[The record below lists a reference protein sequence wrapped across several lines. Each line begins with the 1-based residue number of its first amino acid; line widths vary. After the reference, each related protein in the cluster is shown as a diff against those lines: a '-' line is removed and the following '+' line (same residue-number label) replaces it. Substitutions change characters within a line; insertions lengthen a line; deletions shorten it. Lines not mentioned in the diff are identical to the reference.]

1 MVVVVVVVGSG
12 DEREKGSL
20 VEGGVVC
27 MKEWKRRTKSKFE
40 EGRKVGERKHIGGE
54 RK

>member
-12 DEREKGSL
+12 DLREKGSL
-20 VEGGVVC
+20 MEGGVVC
-27 MKEWKRRTKSKFE
+27 MKERTKSKFE
-40 EGRKVGERKHIGGE
+40 EGREVGERKHIGGE